1 MTLSSTEKKNLAGH
15 GIDPTASPDPQ
26 GGFVQT
32 SGQIVSTQEEGWQET
47 LLDKSPNGKF
57 GGA

>member
-1 MTLSSTEKKNLAGH
+1 MTVTAAEKKALGTR
-15 GIDPTASPDPQ
+15 GIDATTPPDPQ

-47 LLDKSPNGKF
+47 LLDKSPSGKF

>member
-1 MTLSSTEKKNLAGH
+1 MTVSSTEKKALATR
-15 GIDPTASPDPQ
+15 GIDAAAPPDPQ
-26 GGFVQT
+26 GGFIQT
-32 SGQIVSTQEEGWQET
+32 SGQIVSTQEDNWQET